1 MTEGPEETKEREFVG
16 RRRLREKEREGNE
29 GDEERGRRGGLR
41 GRWRR
46 DEYELLYPA
55 SFSAF

>member
-1 MTEGPEETKEREFVG
+1 MPEGPEETKERKFVG
-16 RRRLREKEREGNE
+16 RRLREKEREGNE
-29 GDEERGRRGGLR
+29 GDEERGKGGLR